1 MNGTIGWSSR
11 FKIVTASYRC
21 FITRFMYPSGVLS
34 KICNEHSRHYST
46 IPFGSQTVLKNL
58 TFLALHLI
66 TTVGCIYRPKWGNP
80 INFCLWNRE
89 SGKQL
94 KESGIP
100 LTIGIQNP
108 SSTDKDWNPVTGI
121 RNPRRGIQNPRLS
134 WIPLYM
140 GRHIANVTSAVCRRK
155 QDRSLL

>member
-58 TFLALHLI
+58 TFLALYLI

-108 SSTDKDWNPVTGI
+108 SSTDKDWNPVPGI

-134 WIPLYM
+134 WISLYM
-140 GRHIANVTSAVCRRK
+140 GRHIANVTSAVCRRE